1 MDHRFPGERGCWGAH
16 VIRRELPRFVPRRCQ
31 LRAQDFARH
40 ATRRPARG
48 AADQVRPDC
57 QPQDGES
64 TWAYDPG
71 IVPSARRRGDR
82 VKRRDFI
89 TLLGGAA
96 AWPVVAPAGAQSY
109 PDRPVRVIVPY
120 APGGPTDAITRL
132 LAQKLS
138 ERGGKQFYVEN
149 MGGGGG
155 NIAMGRVARMAP
167 DGYTLLMINP
177 SYVVNPT
184 LYSKV
189 PYEFAKDFDLVSLAV
204 LTTLVITVHP
214 SVPAHTLQELVAL
227 IKANPGKYSYASPG
241 TGTPGHLVGET
252 FRLSLG
258 LDLVHVPFNSAGLA
272 VGSAVGGHT
281 QICFASPSPASQ
293 QVIEGRLRGLAV
305 TSKTR
310 SQALP
315 TLPTTTELGYPEVTG
330 DNWQGLVVP
339 AGTPKQIIA
348 FLHGEI
354 VKIVALPDIRERLA
368 VLGFEPVASTPEE
381 FAEHVKVEFMKWAE
395 VIKASNIKAE

>member
-1 MDHRFPGERGCWGAH
+1 MHA
-16 VIRRELPRFVPRRCQ
+16 
-31 LRAQDFARH
+31 RAIALALFAVL
-40 ATRRPARG
+40 T
-48 AADQVRPDC
+48 
-57 QPQDGES
+57 
-64 TWAYDPG
+64 
-71 IVPSARRRGDR
+71 
-82 VKRRDFI
+82 
-89 TLLGGAA
+89 GAA
-96 AWPVVAPAGAQSY
+96 AAQERPEAFPNRSIKIVVPFPAGGPSDVLARLIGQKVSEDWGQPVVIENRPGANTVIGAQ
-109 PDRPVRVIVPY
+109 
-120 APGGPTDAITRL
+120 L
-132 LAQKLS
+132 
-138 ERGGKQFYVEN
+138 
-149 MGGGGG
+149 
-155 NIAMGRVARMAP
+155 VAKAAP

-184 LYSKV
+184 LYAKV
-189 PYEFAKDFDLVSLAV
+189 PYEFGKDFDLVSLAA

-214 SVPAHTLQELVAL
+214 SVPAHTLQDLVAL

-258 LDLVHVPFNSAGLA
+258 LDLVHMPFNSAGLA

-281 QICFASPSPASQ
+281 QICFASPSPAAQ

-315 TLPTTTELGYPEVTG
+315 NLPTTTELGYPDVTG

-348 FLHGEI
+348 FLHGET
-354 VKIVALPDIRERLA
+354 VKIVALPDI
-368 VLGFEPVASTPEE
+368 
-381 FAEHVKVEFMKWAE
+381 
-395 VIKASNIKAE
+395 IKASNIKAE